1 MVQNYTTQPGLHKLP
16 NRRGY
21 RRNNELV
28 NEKDVSLLQY
38 SRTSRDNRRR
48 PSASRCSIQRID
60 QNEKINE
67 KSLTLA
73 GIFKM
78 KRKDQWK
85 QFFSCRTGRDKGRRA
100 EGSSCST
107 TAGGSGKPVSPLDYV
122 SLKYVFLASQ
132 DALEVMRVT
141 DWTLA
146 LTLLMWPWWVMIHK
160 KLSKDE
166 SYLAMKVIL
175 WWKLS
180 CDES

>member
-28 NEKDVSLLQY
+28 NEQDVSLLQY

-48 PSASRCSIQRID
+48 PSASSCWIQRIY

-85 QFFSCRTGRDKGRRA
+85 SFSLAGRGETKEDEPRVQVA
-100 EGSSCST
+100 QQLQE
-107 TAGGSGKPVSPLDYV
+107 V
-122 SLKYVFLASQ
+122 LASQ
-132 DALEVMRVT
+132 PVPWITWVLNTSFYNQPWRQSFFLYKSF
-141 DWTLA
+141 WTSQSLGS
-146 LTLLMWPWWVMIHK
+146 H
-160 KLSKDE
+160 E
-166 SYLAMKVIL
+166 SWTFHFWTSHGLFECENFQFWTIF
-175 WWKLS
+175 
-180 CDES
+180 